1 VTWTKVEDHGLADL
15 EQMQIK
21 FWGVRGSVACPGPNT
36 VRYGGNTSCVEVW
49 CGDDLLIFDAGT
61 GLRGLGGSLA
71 ATKKPIDAEILCSHT
86 HFDHICGIAFFAPCF
101 SPANHLRFWA
111 GHLPLGH
118 HIRDVLATSLSEP
131 YLPNLMDVISAK
143 LEFVDFA
150 SGETISPRQGISV
163 RTAPLNH
170 PGGATGYRLEWNGKS
185 VAYITD
191 TEHRPDA
198 LDANVLSL
206 IEGVDLMIYD
216 ATYTETEYIVHAGWG
231 HSTWQEAVRL
241 AEKASV
247 KQLALYH
254 HDPSHSDTILDEIAA
269 ELEKLDANIVIAH
282 EGMVISL

>member
-1 VTWTKVEDHGLADL
+1 MADL
-15 EQMQIK
+15 EHMQIK
-21 FWGVRGSVACPGPNT
+21 FWGVRGSIACPGPDT

-49 CGDDLLIFDAGT
+49 CGNDLLIFDAGT

-71 ATKKPIDAEILCSHT
+71 AMKKPIEAEILCSHT

-118 HIRDVLATSLSEP
+118 HIRDVLGTSLSEP
-131 YLPNLMDVISAK
+131 YLPNLLDVISAK
-143 LEFVDFA
+143 LEFVDFS
-150 SGETISPRQGISV
+150 SGETISPREGINV

-170 PGGATGYRLEWNGKS
+170 PGGATGYRLEWKDRA

-198 LDANVLSL
+198 MDANVLSL

-216 ATYTETEYIVHAGWG
+216 ATYTETEYIIHAGWG

-241 AEKASV
+241 AQKASV

-269 ELEKLDANIVIAH
+269 EVEKLEANVVIAH

>member
-1 VTWTKVEDHGLADL
+1 MGLADL

-21 FWGVRGSVACPGPNT
+21 FWGVRGSVPCPGPNT

-49 CGDDLLIFDAGT
+49 CGEDLLIFDAGT

-71 ATKKPIDAEILCSHT
+71 ATKKPISAEILCSHT

-111 GHLPLGH
+111 GHLPPGH
-118 HIRDVLATSLSEP
+118 HIHDVLATSLSEP
-131 YLPNLMDVISAK
+131 YLPNLLDVISAK

-150 SGETISPRQGISV
+150 SGDAISPRDGITLK
-163 RTAPLNH
+163 TAPLNH
-170 PGGATGYRLEWNGKS
+170 PGGATGYRLEWEGRTM
-185 VAYITD
+185 AYITD

-198 LDANVLSL
+198 LDANVLAL
-206 IEGVDLMIYD
+206 VEGVDVMIYD
-216 ATYTETEYIVHAGWG
+216 ATYTESEYIVHAGWG

-247 KQLALYH
+247 KQLVLFH
-254 HDPSHSDTILDEIAA
+254 HDPSHSDAILDEIAA
-269 ELEKLDANIVIAH
+269 ELEKLDANVVIAH
-282 EGMVISL
+282 EGMVITL